1 MGEFD
6 EVIEEFLIESR
17 EGLDQ
22 LDQDLV
28 LLEERPNDR
37 ELLARIFRCAHTIKG
52 TSGFLGL
59 SKLEALTH
67 AGETLLSKLRDGE
80 LKINQEITTQLLAM
94 VDAIRKMLDAV
105 QANGTDGNS
114 AYPELIEL
122 LKRAALGQ
130 LKASA
135 APAAEKAPVRTSKR
149 VAAPPAQAAT
159 STPPLAPPAAEHHS
173 IAAPERHSVAIPAER
188 PSLLVESELP
198 SLETSEHTSLAEPA
212 LAEPP
217 RGVEPTPIAAP
228 IQGIEPAPPQRG
240 SSLKPVPA
248 VREVA
253 SEGRGPNLESV
264 RVDVELLDQ
273 LMDLAGELVLTRN
286 QISQM
291 QGTLG
296 EATLTAASQRL
307 NLVTVGLQE
316 GIMRMRMQPIDN
328 VLSKFP
334 RMVRDVARACKK
346 LVRLEMDGKNTEL
359 DKTLIEAIK
368 DPLTHLLR
376 NAIDHGIEGPEAR
389 VKSGKHP
396 EGRILVRAA
405 HRSGQ
410 VHIEII
416 DDGAGIDVER
426 VRQKA
431 ISKGVVSAERAEFMG
446 ESEVVNLIFLPGFS
460 TAETV
465 TNVSGRGVGMDV
477 VKTNVER
484 IGGAIEIETRLGRGT
499 TFRIK
504 VPLTLAIVP
513 ALIVNAGPARYA
525 IPQVSLQE
533 LVLVDA
539 ERTRQRIEQV
549 HGAPVYRLRDKL
561 LPLVFLNEQLGYESR
576 EECFAKRKVHVA
588 ILMAGG
594 RQFGLVVDQVH
605 DQQEIVV
612 KPLAAA
618 LKPINVFSGATIL
631 GDGRVVLIL
640 DVVGVAQ
647 RANLVAEA
655 RDDGVSQAQVEVS
668 ASSEPITS
676 LLLLR
681 GPDDSRL
688 AVPLARVARLET
700 VPLSQLEE
708 AGGTEVL
715 QYGNNIMPIVQLS
728 SLLPERRVRPRN
740 VESEPESSEYVNLVV
755 LSARGGQIAMAV
767 HDILDVVDAPIVLKS
782 PGSRSG
788 VLGTLV
794 IQQRVTEL
802 LDLDWV
808 IEQAGYSA
816 LPLEE
821 AG

>member
-1 MGEFD
+1 MGELD
-6 EVIEEFLIESR
+6 EIIEEFLIESH

-28 LLEERPNDR
+28 ALEERPNDK

-52 TSGFLGL
+52 TSGFIGL

-67 AGETLLSKLRDGE
+67 AGETLLSKLRDGAFG
-80 LKINQEITTQLLAM
+80 IDPEITSLLLEM
-94 VDAIRKMLDAV
+94 VDAIRTMLQAV
-105 QANGTDGNS
+105 RANGTDGETE
-114 AYPELIEL
+114 YPDLIER
-122 LKRAALGQ
+122 LKLRAQGSVRAAVH
-130 LKASA
+130 APVIAA
-135 APAAEKAPVRTSKR
+135 APAD
-149 VAAPPAQAAT
+149 
-159 STPPLAPPAAEHHS
+159 LAPSKDDHGDSRAA
-173 IAAPERHSVAIPAER
+173 
-188 PSLLVESELP
+188 
-198 SLETSEHTSLAEPA
+198 
-212 LAEPP
+212 
-217 RGVEPTPIAAP
+217 
-228 IQGIEPAPPQRG
+228 
-240 SSLKPVPA
+240 
-248 VREVA
+248 
-253 SEGRGPNLESV
+253 NLESV
-264 RVDVELLDQ
+264 RVDVELLDS

-286 QISQM
+286 QIMQL

-296 EATLTAASQRL
+296 ESALTASSQRL
-307 NLVTVGLQE
+307 NLVTIGLQE
-316 GIMRMRMQPIDN
+316 GIMRMRMQPIDH

-334 RMVRDVARACKK
+334 RMVRDVARSCNK
-346 LVRLEMDGKNTEL
+346 LVRLEMDGKDTEL
-359 DKTLIEAIK
+359 DKTLIEAVK

-376 NAIDHGIEGPEAR
+376 NAIDHGIEAPEQRTA
-389 VKSGKHP
+389 SGKPP

-416 DDGAGIDVER
+416 DDGAGIDVSR

-431 ISKGVVSAERAEFMG
+431 IDKGMLSAERAESMS
-446 ESEVVNLIFLPGFS
+446 ESELVGLIFLPGFS
-460 TAETV
+460 TADAV

-484 IGGAIEIETRLGRGT
+484 IGGAIEIETRPGRGT

-513 ALIVNAGPARYA
+513 ALIVSAGDARYA
-525 IPQVSLQE
+525 VPQVSLQE

-561 LPLVFLNEQLGYESR
+561 LPLVFLNEQLGYQTR

-588 ILMAGG
+588 VLLAGG
-594 RQFGLVVDQVH
+594 RQFGLVVDRVH

-618 LKPINVFSGATIL
+618 LKPINVYSGATIL

-647 RANLVAEA
+647 RANLMGDAREEA
-655 RDDGVSQAQVEVS
+655 VGQTKEVPKTVVET
-668 ASSEPITS
+668 TS

-688 AVPLARVARLET
+688 AVPLERVARLET
-700 VPLSQLEE
+700 VPISELED
-708 AGGTEVL
+708 AGGIEVL
-715 QYGNNIMPIVQLS
+715 QYGSGIMPIVQLS
-728 SLLPERRVRPRN
+728 SLLPERRVRPRHAE
-740 VESEPESSEYVNLVV
+740 VLASVPDYVNLVV
-755 LSARGGQIAMAV
+755 LSVRGAQLALAV
-767 HDILDVVDAPIVLKS
+767 HDILDVVDAEVVLRS
-782 PGSRSG
+782 TGSRAG

-808 IEQAGYSA
+808 IEQSGFSA
-816 LPLEE
+816 VRLEE
-821 AG
+821 AV